1 VRILG
6 IDPALVCLGWG
17 VIHSDSPRIKYI
29 NSGLVKTNTKTPL
42 HLRLADIADNIDK
55 IIELYK
61 PDLIAMEETF
71 INVNAGSSLKLGYVR
86 GALMSVIGRS
96 KIPFY
101 EFAPNKIK
109 KTIVGVGHAEKEQVK
124 QMVQTI
130 ISGSDK
136 NMSFDESDALA
147 TAYTCLVMHK
157 AQQ

>member
-1 VRILG
+1 MKILG
-6 IDPALVCLGWG
+6 IDPALTCLGWG

-29 NSGLVKTNTKTPL
+29 NSGLVKTNAKTPL
-42 HLRLADIADNIDK
+42 HLRLADIATSIDAV
-55 IIELYK
+55 IELYK
-61 PDLIAMEETF
+61 PDLISMEETF

-124 QMVQTI
+124 HMVQTI
-130 ISGSDK
+130 ISGSNK
-136 NMSFDESDALA
+136 EMSFDESDALA
-147 TAYTCLVMHK
+147 AAYTCLVTHK
-157 AQQ
+157 V